1 MKYSRRFEAGTIADG
16 LKIFMCEYSKMILLV
31 FIVLILIYMLP
42 MYREPMVIKGL
53 LTDEERAHIMKEAE
67 GKFHTSTISQ
77 LEHVDETVRKSETA
91 WLSTNDPIVNDVI
104 TRCIGYTDR
113 PFKNCENLQVLKYK
127 PGGYYKPHQ
136 DAFKNDKNMRM
147 YTFILA
153 LNDDYEGGETVF
165 PRLNKTY
172 KLEKGDAL
180 FFDTLDNYEFM
191 TSKALH
197 GGNPVKSGEKWVC
210 NLWVRKYPYN

>member
-1 MKYSRRFEAGTIADG
+1 
-16 LKIFMCEYSKMILLV
+16 MCEYSKMLPLV
-31 FIVLILIYMLP
+31 FVVLILIYMLP
-42 MYREPMVIKGL
+42 VYREPMVIKGL

-67 GKFHTSTISQ
+67 GKFHTSTIS
-77 LEHVDETVRKSETA
+77 EYERVDETIRKSETA
-91 WLSTNDPIVNDVI
+91 WLNTDDPIVNDVI
-104 TRCIGYTDR
+104 ARCVGHTDR
-113 PFKNCENLQVLKYK
+113 PFKNCEKLQVLRYQ

-153 LNDDYEGGETVF
+153 LNDGYEGGETVF

-180 FFDTLDNYEFM
+180 FFDTLDNYELM